1 MDYSHAS
8 CQRPDSNL
16 YLHYKSNLLNF
27 EGAWFFLMSD
37 NSILPT
43 TPWRIDD
50 GLVELIVDQRCRYGA
65 SHGIPSAFGDMK
77 ASKQT

>member
-1 MDYSHAS
+1 MLIAFSMSENGAFHVFEHKWIRVMLLVK
-8 CQRPDSNL
+8 RPDSNL

-43 TPWRIDD
+43 THWRIDD
-50 GLVELIVDQRCRYGA
+50 GLVE
-65 SHGIPSAFGDMK
+65 
-77 ASKQT
+77 